1 MNSSRHCAE
10 RLSHEW
16 QREWQ
21 RSLVHDGRRAAD
33 VLWCSVSNGG
43 CRRGLLR
50 KLRERRRRARGALE
64 IAAERERWV
73 DDLRASCRRR
83 WREAER
89 LRRWRRVDRVD
100 ARLVAELGVRAA
112 LVRSGWLRRRCKRA
126 RHWLRLRLRDDRWC
140 HRLRLR
146 HDCWLWYEADA
157 RRSDLLATE
166 RWRWRWHRGGSQ
178 AVRWRR
184 SEASRRDCR
193 RRREGRRLLRL
204 RWGTVAIR
212 LCGNWCRSATSD
224 GYHGGLAPRWRT
236 SRSSTAAH
244 HGGSW
249 VAGRRRCAHTGLRR
263 PGARSGDGSSG
274 RLARVGGGRIGSA
287 LHARDRTRDGRAG
300 GRASERGAREA
311 WARGDD
317 DERGARTSEEKKQ
330 RSSST
335 SATTRAACSLVVRAC
350 VVRITTRCH
359 VVHFWSANGGYVV
372 ILWLLRVRLARE
384 CGA

>member
-21 RSLVHDGRRAAD
+21 RSLVHDGWRAAD

-43 CRRGLLR
+43 CSRGLLR

-126 RHWLRLRLRDDRWC
+126 RHWLRLRLRLRLRDDRWC

-157 RRSDLLATE
+157 RRSDLVATE

-193 RRREGRRLLRL
+193 RRGEGRRLLRL

-249 VAGRRRCAHTGLRR
+249 VAGRRRGAHTGLRR

-300 GRASERGAREA
+300 GRASEVRARPGRE
-311 WARGDD
+311 GTTTKE
-317 DERGARTSEEKKQ
+317 ERERAKR
-330 RSSST
+330 RSSG
-335 SATTRAACSLVVRAC
+335 AAPRRQPREL
-350 VVRITTRCH
+350 
-359 VVHFWSANGGYVV
+359 
-372 ILWLLRVRLARE
+372 LARSSYVCV
-384 CGA
+384 CGSNNNTVSCGSFLEARMEVT